1 MAEKYQQAIEQ
12 ITFEE
17 QVSYQGYS
25 NPVRSNYNRYFTI
38 KEVSMILN
46 LSYNTVLALMQDHK
60 RRKSRAVVKIG
71 KSWRICLEVFL
82 DELAGNY

>member
-1 MAEKYQQAIEQ
+1 MTTKHEETTYQ
-12 ITFEE
+12 E
-17 QVSYQGYS
+17 QVNYQGLQPS
-25 NPVRSNYNRYFTI
+25 SRSSYNRYFTI

-60 RRKSRAVVKIG
+60 RRNSRAVVKIG

-82 DELAGNY
+82 DELTSHY